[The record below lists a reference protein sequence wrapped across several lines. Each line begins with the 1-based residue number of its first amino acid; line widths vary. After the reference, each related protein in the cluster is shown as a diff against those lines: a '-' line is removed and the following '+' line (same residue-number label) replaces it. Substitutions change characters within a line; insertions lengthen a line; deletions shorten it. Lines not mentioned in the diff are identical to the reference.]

1 MELAERMSRLGTETA
16 FEVLA
21 RAGELEAEGR
31 DIIHLEIGQPDFD
44 TPDYIIEAAY
54 QAMKDGYT
62 GYGPSAGLPEAR
74 ERYAQ
79 YLNDTRGTDYN
90 ASEIVITPGAKP
102 ILFFA
107 ILALVDEGD
116 EVIVP
121 NPGFPIYES
130 VTEFVGATAVPAPLR
145 EEREFRLDPEELAS
159 LVTDRTK
166 MIIINSPHNPTGS
179 MLTMEDLEA
188 IAEVAMRN
196 EIMVLSDEPYSKMV
210 YDGEFHSIAEV
221 DGMKDLTILLEG
233 FSKTYAMTGWRLG
246 YAAMRSD
253 LAQQIAKLQTNS
265 NSCTASFTQI
275 AGIAAYDGP
284 QEESEAMMA
293 AFKER
298 RDVMVEG
305 LNKLPGVSC
314 LSPAGA
320 FYVFPNVTGTGI
332 DSKELASMCLEEAG
346 VAVLSGTA
354 FGKYGDG
361 YLRLSSANSIENIE
375 AALERIDDLLR
386 SKVSG

>member
-1 MELAERMSRLGTETA
+1 MKLAERMSRLGTETA

-31 DIIHLEIGQPDFD
+31 DIIHLEIGQPDFQ

-79 YLNDTRGTDYN
+79 YLNDTRGTDYD

-107 ILALVDEGD
+107 ILALVNEGD

-145 EEREFRLDPEELAS
+145 EDREFRLDPEELGS
-159 LVTDRTK
+159 LVTDKTK

-179 MLTMEDLEA
+179 MLTMDDLEA
-188 IAEVAMRN
+188 IAEVAVEN

-246 YAAMRSD
+246 YAAMQPD
-253 LAQQIAKLQTNS
+253 LAAQIAKLQTNS

-284 QEESEAMMA
+284 QGESEAMMD
-293 AFKER
+293 AFQER
-298 RDVMVEG
+298 RDVMVDG
-305 LNKLPGVSC
+305 LNELPGVSC

-320 FYVFPNVTGTGI
+320 FYVFPNVTETGI
-332 DSKELASMCLEEAG
+332 DSKELASRCLEEAG

-354 FGKYGDG
+354 FGEYGDG
-361 YLRLSSANSIENIE
+361 YLRLSSANNLDNINE
-375 AALERIDDLLR
+375 ALDRLADLL
-386 SKVSG
+386 G

>member
-1 MELAERMSRLGTETA
+1 MSRLGTETA

-31 DIIHLEIGQPDFD
+31 DIIHLEIGQPDFQ

-74 ERYAQ
+74 ERFAQ
-79 YLNDTRGTDYN
+79 YLNDTRGTDYDE
-90 ASEIVITPGAKP
+90 SEIVITPGAKP

-159 LVTDRTK
+159 LVNDRTK
-166 MIIINSPHNPTGS
+166 LIIINSPHNPTGS
-179 MLTMEDLEA
+179 TLTMDDLEA
-188 IAEVAMRN
+188 IAEVALEN
-196 EIMVLSDEPYSKMV
+196 DVMVLSDEPYSKMV

-221 DGMKDLTILLEG
+221 DGMKDQTILVEG

-246 YAAMRSD
+246 YGAMQPELAA
-253 LAQQIAKLQTNS
+253 QIAKLQTNS

-284 QEESEAMMA
+284 QDESEAMMD
-293 AFKER
+293 AFEER
-298 RDVMVEG
+298 RDVMVDG
-305 LNKLPGVSC
+305 LNQLPGVSC
-314 LSPAGA
+314 LSPGGA
-320 FYVFPNVTGTGI
+320 FYVFPNVTETGI
-332 DSKELASMCLEEAG
+332 DSQELASRCLEEAG

-361 YLRLSSANSIENIE
+361 YLRLSSANNLDNINE
-375 AALERIDDLLR
+375 ALERLDDLL
-386 SKVSG
+386 S

>member
-21 RAGELEAEGR
+21 RAGELEREGR
-31 DIIHLEIGQPDFD
+31 DIIHLEIGQPDFH
-44 TPDYIIEAAY
+44 TPEYIIEAAH
-54 QAMKDGYT
+54 QAMKDGFT
-62 GYGPSAGLPEAR
+62 GYGPSAGLPQAR

-102 ILFFA
+102 ILFFG
-107 ILALVDEGD
+107 ILALVDGGD

-145 EEREFRLDPEELAS
+145 EDREFRLDPAELAS
-159 LVTDRTK
+159 LVTDKTK
-166 MIIINSPHNPTGS
+166 LIILNSPHNPTGS

-188 IAEVAMRN
+188 VAEIAMEHQ
-196 EIMVLSDEPYSKMV
+196 IMVLSDEPYSKMV

-221 DGMKDLTILLEG
+221 DGMRDLTILLEG

-246 YAAMRSD
+246 YAAMRAD
-253 LAQQIAKLQTNS
+253 LADQVAKLQTNC
-265 NSCTASFTQI
+265 NSCTAGFTQI

-284 QEESEAMMA
+284 QEESDAMMA
-293 AFKER
+293 SFEER
-298 RDVMVEG
+298 RDIIVAG
-305 LNKLPGVSC
+305 LNELPGVSC

-320 FYVFPNVTGTGI
+320 FYVFPNVTETGI
-332 DSKELASMCLEEAG
+332 DSRVLAKSCLEDAG

-361 YLRLSSANSIENIE
+361 YLRLSSANSIENINE
-375 AALERIDDLLR
+375 ALDRLGKLI
-386 SKVSG
+386 GG

>member
-1 MELAERMSRLGTETA
+1 MKLAERMSRLGTETA

-31 DIIHLEIGQPDFD
+31 DIIHLEIGQPDFQ
-44 TPDYIIEAAY
+44 TPEYIIEAAY

-79 YLNDTRGTDYN
+79 YLNDTRGTDYD

-107 ILALVDEGD
+107 ILALVNEGD

-130 VTEFVGATAVPAPLR
+130 VTEFVGATAVPSPLR
-145 EEREFRLDPEELAS
+145 EDREFRLDPDELGS
-159 LVTDRTK
+159 LVSEKTK
-166 MIIINSPHNPTGS
+166 LIIINSPHNPTGS
-179 MLTMEDLEA
+179 MLTMDDLEA
-188 IAEVAMRN
+188 IAKVAIDN

-221 DGMKDLTILLEG
+221 DGMRDLTILLEG

-246 YAAMRSD
+246 YAAMRGD
-253 LAQQIAKLQTNS
+253 LAAQIAKLQTNS
-265 NSCTASFTQI
+265 NSCTAGFTQI

-284 QEESEAMMA
+284 QDESEAMMA

-298 RDVMVEG
+298 RDIMVAG
-305 LNKLPGVSC
+305 LNELPGVSC

-320 FYVFPNVTGTGI
+320 FYVFPNVTETGI
-332 DSKELASMCLEEAG
+332 DSKVLAGRCLEEAG

-361 YLRLSSANSIENIE
+361 YLRLSSANSIENINE
-375 AALERIDDLLR
+375 ALERLNNLL
-386 SKVSG
+386 GG

>member
-1 MELAERMSRLGTETA
+1 MKLAERMSRLGTETA

-21 RAGELEAEGR
+21 RAGELEREGR
-31 DIIHLEIGQPDFD
+31 DIIHLEIGQPDFQ
-44 TPDYIIEAAY
+44 TPDYIIEAAH
-54 QAMKDGYT
+54 QAMKDGFT
-62 GYGPSAGLPEAR
+62 GYGPSAGLPQAR

-79 YLNDTRGTDYN
+79 YLNDTRGTDYD
-90 ASEIVITPGAKP
+90 ASELVITPGAKP
-102 ILFFA
+102 ILFYA
-107 ILALVDEGD
+107 ILALVNEGD

-145 EEREFRLDPEELAS
+145 EDREFRLDPDELAS
-159 LVTDRTK
+159 LVTDKTSL
-166 MIIINSPHNPTGS
+166 IILNSPHNPTGS

-188 IAEVAMRN
+188 IAKIAIDNQV
-196 EIMVLSDEPYSKMV
+196 MVLSDEPYSKMV

-221 DGMKDLTILLEG
+221 DGMRDLTILLEG

-246 YAAMRSD
+246 YAAMPAD
-253 LAQQIAKLQTNS
+253 LADQVAKLQTNS
-265 NSCTASFTQI
+265 NSCTAGFTQI

-293 AFKER
+293 SFQER
-298 RDVMVEG
+298 RDIMVAG
-305 LNKLPGVSC
+305 LNELPGISC

-320 FYVFPNVTGTGI
+320 FYVFPNVTETGI
-332 DSKELASMCLEEAG
+332 DSRELAKSCLEDAG

-354 FGKYGDG
+354 FGAYGDG
-361 YLRLSSANSIENIE
+361 YLRLSSANSIENINE
-375 AALERIDDLLR
+375 ALDRIGKLL
-386 SKVSG
+386 GA